1 MARLSLAGIPRA
13 IGAAGFSVYRVGA
26 LKLNPQCRL
35 MPLFYANSRFYHTLM
50 GMTYGR
56 HRGERFR
63 AVAEWVPDGAE
74 VLDVCCGD
82 GALLEHLPANV
93 RYRGLDRSAAFLRTA
108 RQRGRP
114 VEWFDA
120 CSQSLPKSEV
130 VVCQVSLYQFYPR
143 AEQMLARL
151 FEAATRRLIVSES
164 VWSLTRSK
172 LPLVAPVIAW
182 AMRANDWSDG
192 YFRFSP
198 EDLDRLFAGYAPSLR
213 HRAAICGGK
222 DRLFV
227 LDKAGL

>member
-1 MARLSLAGIPRA
+1 
-13 IGAAGFSVYRVGA
+13 
-26 LKLNPQCRL
+26 

-50 GMTYGR
+50 GVTYWR

-82 GALLEHLPANV
+82 GALAEHLPPNA
-93 RYRGLDRSAAFLRTA
+93 RYRGLDRSGAFLRAA
-108 RQRGRP
+108 RKRGRP
-114 VEWFDA
+114 VERFDV
-120 CSQSLPKSEV
+120 CSQSLPKAEV
-130 VVCQVSLYQFYPR
+130 VICQVSLYQFYPQVD
-143 AEQMLARL
+143 EMLARL
-151 FEAATRRLIVSES
+151 FEAATQRLIVSES

-192 YFRFSP
+192 YFRFKP
-198 EDLDRLFAGYAPSLR
+198 EELDRLFAAYQPSLR
-213 HRAAICGGK
+213 HQGPICGGM

-227 LDKAGL
+227 LDKAGR